1 MGDAVAGTVR
11 RWRATAVILAWAV
24 TLSLAACGGDG
35 AAPTEG
41 TATTEAAGCA
51 EHLAEF
57 NRVAESLSGDVVA
70 DRPEER
76 EGAAAITIGVDAA
89 KAEAFAEALEN
100 DPDYKGPNGTVAAF
114 YRREV
119 VPALDAMIEG
129 NCADEIDEATRSARA
144 EYSQS
149 QQVELEPPSFLLGL

>member
-1 MGDAVAGTVR
+1 MRWQGQYGDGAPLR
-11 RWRATAVILAWAV
+11 SYWRGAL

-41 TATTEAAGCA
+41 ASGCA

-57 NRVAESLSGDVVA
+57 TRVAESLGGDVVA

-89 KAEAFAEALEN
+89 IAEAFAEAVEN

-129 NCADEIDEATRSARA
+129 NCTDEIDEATRSVR
-144 EYSQS
+144 EQYSQS